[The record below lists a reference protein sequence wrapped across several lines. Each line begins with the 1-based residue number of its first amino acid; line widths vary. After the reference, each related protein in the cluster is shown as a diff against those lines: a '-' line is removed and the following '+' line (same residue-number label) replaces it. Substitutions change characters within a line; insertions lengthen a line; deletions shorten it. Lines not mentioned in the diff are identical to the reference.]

1 MKKLGMAIYIIAIFV
16 CVFIS
21 AGAAKAPESED
32 MDVGYPTL
40 TVRHEKGTYLY
51 EDKPVTPSDFTVIEQ
66 IAARRINAPLDQ
78 KIEYMDECVFRG
90 ADYKT
95 AVKQCFPVLVR
106 ELDVI
111 ADGIFIPPEN
121 AKIEHRSGAFNIV
134 PEKAGKRINEDKLY
148 ASIYCAFKF
157 SGGGEVKAYTEA
169 IAPIITADMLKAE
182 LLPRSAY
189 TTDFSGSTAER
200 AHNVK
205 LALSKIDGI
214 MIPAGETLSF
224 NAVVGERTEAN
235 GYKKAKIIVDGKY
248 TDGYGGGVCQAST
261 AVYNAALLAGLHC
274 SANAHSICPSY
285 CPAGLDAMISSVSD
299 LLITNTTTHSVYIST
314 YVNGG
319 KGTVK
324 IFGEKPEYK
333 IESESVV
340 LDVEKYDEVE
350 QVDSEYKYFDR
361 GAISG
366 SRLLVSLGKDGLK
379 SETYIRL
386 YKDGKLVERI
396 KVREN
401 TYKAVP
407 QVIAIAP

>member
-1 MKKLGMAIYIIAIFV
+1 MKKLGIAVYIIAIFA

-21 AGAAKAPESED
+21 AGAAKAPEEYAED
-32 MDVGYPTL
+32 IKYPTL
-40 TVRHEKGTYLY
+40 IVQSEKGAYIY

-66 IAARRINAPLDQ
+66 IASRRINAPLDQ

-106 ELDVI
+106 ELDGI
-111 ADGIFIPPEN
+111 ADSIFIPPEN
-121 AKIEHRSGAFNIV
+121 AKIEHSSGAFKIV
-134 PEKAGKRINEDKLY
+134 SEKPGRRINEGKLY

-169 IAPIITADMLKAE
+169 IQPVITSDMLRAE

-189 TTDFSGSTAER
+189 TTDFSSSTVER

-205 LALSKIDGI
+205 LALSKIDG
-214 MIPAGETLSF
+214 MIIPPGETVSF
-224 NAVVGERTEAN
+224 NAAVGERTEAN

-261 AVYNAALLAGLHC
+261 AVYNAALTAGLHC

-314 YVNGG
+314 SVSGG

-324 IFGEKPEYK
+324 VFGEKPEYK

-340 LDVEKYDEVE
+340 LDVEKYDEIE
-350 QVDSEYKYFDR
+350 QVDSEYKYFER

-366 SRLLVSLGKDGLK
+366 SRLLVSLGKDGTK
-379 SETYIRL
+379 SETYIKL
-386 YKDGKLVERI
+386 YKDGKLVDRV

-407 QVIAIAP
+407 QIIAIAP